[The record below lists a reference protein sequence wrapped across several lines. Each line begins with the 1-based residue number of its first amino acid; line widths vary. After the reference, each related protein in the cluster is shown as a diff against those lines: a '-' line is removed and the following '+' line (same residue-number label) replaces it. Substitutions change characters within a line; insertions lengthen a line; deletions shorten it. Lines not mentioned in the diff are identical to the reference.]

1 MEMEEEGGKFEV
13 SVPTSHDQTQN
24 KANQSVLPKV
34 LYANMDN
41 SVGKST
47 LISVKLNT
55 SSVAAENSDALFGP
69 WMVANTRRQRQQ
81 SSSTGNKPTV
91 VSCLRAATGFE
102 GGDEQRM
109 ATDMGAVPPR
119 VVLNVAYRASKP
131 NKKSKAAQVVAGKA
145 VVVSM
150 VDSHQVSMLEHQPA
164 SNNEAHAI
172 MTILEQ
178 GHGRLSSDISLVG
191 KNKAVKSR
199 GAKEN
204 FLQDLQIRKAMEAK
218 TILPSVLSE
227 WVDNVTSQLNSL
239 AAHADLDP
247 GRSIK
252 VVVPP
257 DDNRDAIQ
265 HMDGNVIPL
274 RHYQPMALD

>member
-131 NKKSKAAQVVAGKA
+131 NKKSKAAQVVA
-145 VVVSM
+145 
-150 VDSHQVSMLEHQPA
+150 
-164 SNNEAHAI
+164 
-172 MTILEQ
+172 
-178 GHGRLSSDISLVG
+178 
-191 KNKAVKSR
+191 
-199 GAKEN
+199 
-204 FLQDLQIRKAMEAK
+204 
-218 TILPSVLSE
+218 
-227 WVDNVTSQLNSL
+227 
-239 AAHADLDP
+239 AHADLDP